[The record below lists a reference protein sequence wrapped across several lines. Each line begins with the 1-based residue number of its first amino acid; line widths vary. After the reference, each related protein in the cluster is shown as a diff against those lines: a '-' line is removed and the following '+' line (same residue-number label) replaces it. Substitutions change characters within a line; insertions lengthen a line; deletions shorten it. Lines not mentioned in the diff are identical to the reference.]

1 MLLTRTPLGAGLL
14 PRPVRLACIRHAAG
28 VYPEPGSNSQS
39 RFDPGRHMP
48 TSEVIFRL
56 CVGISVRMLQNSRGM
71 TNSMFVLAGLPVQF
85 SKSDRMLLFLRSEE
99 KYIITK
105 IGSQQFFSLFFFFP
119 KCPNSSK

>member
-1 MLLTRTPLGAGLL
+1 
-14 PRPVRLACIRHAAG
+14 
-28 VYPEPGSNSQS
+28 
-39 RFDPGRHMP
+39 MP

-105 IGSQQFFSLFFFFP
+105 IGSQQFFSLFSFFQNAQTHRNKYFSFSFAFWLFFIHLFH
-119 KCPNSSK
+119 SSL